1 MCEALI
7 LRLPKGDKLI
17 NKARSQVAQRNVALD
32 EPEVKRTNDREF
44 GFNYFTGVSL
54 AREEA
59 PKVVYKQTQGST
71 PQLRDG
77 C

>member
-1 MCEALI
+1 MREALI
-7 LRLPKGDKLI
+7 LPLPKADKLI
-17 NKARSQVAQRNVALD
+17 NTARSQTAERNVALD
-32 EPEVKRTNDREF
+32 EPEVKRTNDRDF

-59 PKVVYKQTQGST
+59 PEVVYKQTQGST